1 MAVRE
6 IKRKDG
12 KSSWRAEWYPPGS
25 DKKRTKTF
33 GPGEKKKAEQFER
46 SIRANVF
53 NGVYVE
59 PTIDR
64 TLTLDVWFQRA
75 LDANRDISNNTRV
88 AYEKAFRNHLSPTLG
103 AMPIAAITRDVIVNW
118 IGERTADGMGHPT
131 LHACIKT
138 LSRTLQAA
146 VDADPQRLAKNP
158 CTKMAKLLPRA
169 PLGRENRRVL
179 TGEEVLLLGTYFDER
194 YFAMVATM
202 GFLGLRI
209 GEVAGLQRS
218 DFDGAGLTVRRGC
231 VLVNGRPTLSSTKTQ
246 KTRTVPVAPF
256 MATILHEH
264 MARFT
269 EHEPTATIFTAPD
282 GGLINTNV
290 FGQTTFGT
298 AVKASGLKRL
308 TPHDLRG
315 TAITNWLEL
324 GVLPHHVQR
333 WAGHA
338 HVDMTMGFYTTPTDA
353 QTQAAVTLIEAAA
366 PRSPAAATVT
376 PIR

>member
-1 MAVRE
+1 
-6 IKRKDG
+6 
-12 KSSWRAEWYPPGS
+12 
-25 DKKRTKTF
+25 
-33 GPGEKKKAEQFER
+33 
-46 SIRANVF
+46 
-53 NGVYVE
+53 
-59 PTIDR
+59 
-64 TLTLDVWFQRA
+64 
-75 LDANRDISNNTRV
+75 
-88 AYEKAFRNHLSPTLG
+88 
-103 AMPIAAITRDVIVNW
+103 
-118 IGERTADGMGHPT
+118 MGHPT

-146 VDADPQRLAKNP
+146 VDADPQRLVKNP

-315 TAITNWLEL
+315 TAITNWLAV
-324 GVLPHHVQR
+324 GIPPTTVQQ
-333 WAGHA
+333 WAGHSD
-338 HVDMTMGFYTTPTDA
+338 VKVTGTFYTHPTDV
-353 QTQAAVTLIEAAA
+353 QTRAAVALLEKAWTPLN
-366 PRSPAAATVT
+366 PGGTVT